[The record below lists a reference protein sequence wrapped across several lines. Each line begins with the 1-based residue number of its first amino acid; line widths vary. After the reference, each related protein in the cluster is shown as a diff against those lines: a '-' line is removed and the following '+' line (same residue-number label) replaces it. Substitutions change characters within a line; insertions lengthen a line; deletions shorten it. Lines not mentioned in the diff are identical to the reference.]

1 MNNQNPEVM
10 AEFLHVFT
18 DSVTK
23 TLSKRLDAD
32 IYKTIKF
39 SYDSILQNKAIED
52 LKDNNLLYKID
63 FALETRQG
71 NLAILIPEELIANI
85 ADSITGGKG
94 IDAYTGKLSEL
105 ELNSVSN
112 ILENI
117 FRDIEGN
124 FKPLYEKDFIF
135 SSTPTVVLKEQ
146 SEYVINEK
154 GKNFDYVIGCTLV
167 LNEGLEYKIGVI
179 SNSDLIERLLKD
191 LGFSRASIAARKK
204 EPSAIDLECLSD
216 VKINVTAELGRTRV
230 PIKYALELVR
240 GSLIELETQN
250 NADIKVYANGVEF
263 AYAQVVAIG
272 ESFGLK
278 ITKIISPEERLNIL

>member
-1 MNNQNPEVM
+1 MNNQTPEVM
-10 AEFLHVFT
+10 TEFLQVFM

-23 TLSKRLDAD
+23 TLFKRLDAD

-39 SYDSILQNKAIED
+39 SYDSILQNQAIED
-52 LKDNNLLYKID
+52 LKSDKLLYKID

-71 NLAILIPEELIANI
+71 NLAILIPEDLIANI

-94 IDAYTGKLSEL
+94 VDAYTGKLSEL
-105 ELNSVSN
+105 ELNSVSS

-117 FRDIEGN
+117 FRDIEVS
-124 FKPLYEKDFIF
+124 FKSQYEKDFIF

-154 GKNFDYVIGCTLV
+154 SKNFDYVIGSTLV
-167 LNEGLEYKIGVI
+167 LNEGLEYKIEIV
-179 SNSDLIERLLKD
+179 SSSDLIEKLLKD
-191 LGFSRASIAARKK
+191 LGFTKTSVAARKK
-204 EPSAIDLECLSD
+204 EPSSIDFECLSD

-240 GSLIELETQN
+240 GSLIELDTQN

-278 ITKIISPEERLNIL
+278 ITKIISPEERLNII

>member
-10 AEFLHVFT
+10 AEFLQVFM

-39 SYDSILQNKAIED
+39 SYDSIFQNQAIED
-52 LKDNNLLYKID
+52 LKADKLLYKID

-71 NLAILIPEELIANI
+71 NLAILIPEELVANI

-94 IDAYTGKLSEL
+94 VDAYTGKLSEL

-112 ILENI
+112 ILENV
-117 FRDIEGN
+117 FRDIEGS
-124 FKPLYEKDFIF
+124 FKPQYEKDFIF

-146 SEYVINEK
+146 SEYVIIEK
-154 GKNFDYVIGCTLV
+154 NKNFDYVIGSTLV
-167 LNEGLEYKIGVI
+167 LNEGMEYKIEIVL
-179 SNSDLIERLLKD
+179 SSDLIEKLLKD
-191 LGFSRASIAARKK
+191 LGFTKTSIAARKK

-230 PIKYALELVR
+230 PVKYALELIP
-240 GSLIELETQN
+240 GSLVELETQN

-272 ESFGLK
+272 DSFGLK
-278 ITKIISPEERLNIL
+278 ITKIISPEERLTII